1 MSVDPVAKP
10 DLITPPHNI
19 EAEQGLLGALL
30 LNNRTYDGVAD
41 MLRPEHFAEGVHG
54 RIYGA
59 ISTLI
64 DGGHTANPV
73 TLKALFDQ
81 DGALDEIGGARYLAR
96 LATSVV
102 TIMNVDDYAR
112 TIVDLWVRRQ
122 VIEACL
128 DGVTRAQTATL
139 EGDGREVVTA
149 LDQRLSA
156 VLEGGTRERRL
167 VSAGESATAALRLA
181 DEAYKSQGK
190 LRGLTTGLTRLDHL
204 LGGLQDEHYY
214 ILGGRP
220 SMGKTILADRIAV
233 AAARRLLE
241 ESGGRTAE
249 PVMFFSMEMTA
260 EALARRR
267 LAAHTR
273 IQSQRIQRGELD
285 RQDWDELFG
294 AQRDLDRLAL
304 YVDDTRGL
312 TAADMRSR
320 SRRLKRSR
328 GLALVVVDYI
338 QTMRG
343 SPEAMRSG
351 ETAVVSEISRSLQH
365 LAGELR
371 VPVLALSQLSRDLER
386 REDKRPSLADLRQ
399 SGSLEQDADVVL
411 FVYRDEYYLERA
423 EPVQRDGE
431 AIEKFQERFTTWEN
445 RREAARGK
453 ADVIIA
459 KHRNG
464 PLGVAQASF
473 NGACAV
479 FEDIAQASENTT
491 QGGLAF

>member
-156 VLEGGTRERRL
+156 PRLGRRERYRRAA
-167 VSAGESATAALRLA
+167 AG
-181 DEAYKSQGK
+181 G
-190 LRGLTTGLTRLDHL
+190 RGL
-204 LGGLQDEHYY
+204 
-214 ILGGRP
+214 
-220 SMGKTILADRIAV
+220 
-233 AAARRLLE
+233 
-241 ESGGRTAE
+241 
-249 PVMFFSMEMTA
+249 
-260 EALARRR
+260 
-267 LAAHTR
+267 
-273 IQSQRIQRGELD
+273 
-285 RQDWDELFG
+285 
-294 AQRDLDRLAL
+294 
-304 YVDDTRGL
+304 
-312 TAADMRSR
+312 
-320 SRRLKRSR
+320 
-328 GLALVVVDYI
+328 
-338 QTMRG
+338 
-343 SPEAMRSG
+343 
-351 ETAVVSEISRSLQH
+351 
-365 LAGELR
+365 
-371 VPVLALSQLSRDLER
+371 
-386 REDKRPSLADLRQ
+386 
-399 SGSLEQDADVVL
+399 
-411 FVYRDEYYLERA
+411 
-423 EPVQRDGE
+423 
-431 AIEKFQERFTTWEN
+431 
-445 RREAARGK
+445 
-453 ADVIIA
+453 
-459 KHRNG
+459 
-464 PLGVAQASF
+464 
-473 NGACAV
+473 
-479 FEDIAQASENTT
+479 
-491 QGGLAF
+491 